1 MIQDRSL
8 GSWLN
13 RAELLAMPLR
23 NISHAYS
30 RWIVEA
36 GGQPLPDPELQA
48 GSDGDDTWFHER
60 VHHTP

>member
-48 GSDGDDTWFHER
+48 RSDGDDTWFHER
-60 VHHTP
+60 VRHTP

>member
-1 MIQDRSL
+1 MIQDCSL
-8 GSWLN
+8 GNWLN

-36 GGQPLPDPELQA
+36 GGQPLPDPEL
-48 GSDGDDTWFHER
+48 
-60 VHHTP
+60 

>member
-36 GGQPLPDPELQA
+36 GGQPLPDPEL
-48 GSDGDDTWFHER
+48 
-60 VHHTP
+60 

>member
-13 RAELLAMPLR
+13 RPERLAMPLR

-36 GGQPLPDPELQA
+36 GGQPLPDPEL
-48 GSDGDDTWFHER
+48 
-60 VHHTP
+60 

>member
-1 MIQDRSL
+1 MIQDRSW
-8 GSWLN
+8 GNWPN

-36 GGQPLPDPELQA
+36 GGQPPPDPELQA
-48 GSDGDDTWFHER
+48 DDTWFHER
-60 VHHTP
+60 VRHTP

>member
-1 MIQDRSL
+1 
-8 GSWLN
+8 
-13 RAELLAMPLR
+13 MPLR